1 MSTPLMYPHLL
12 EGPNGCI
19 CYSLFFSPLLSFY
32 FSHPQKIF
40 RFLPMIELYF
50 SSSQDALFTSFFGL
64 HRDNASWFCE
74 SHVLAFSCRYL
85 FYEMKNAWL

>member
-1 MSTPLMYPHLL
+1 MDASVILYFFF
-12 EGPNGCI
+12 
-19 CYSLFFSPLLSFY
+19 SSAVFLFFTSSEDIQVSSHDRNCISPLL
-32 FSHPQKIF
+32 
-40 RFLPMIELYF
+40 
-50 SSSQDALFTSFFGL
+50 QDALFTSFFGL